1 VLTRAAAGTVR
12 SSPDV
17 WAAVR
22 AIFAFLESREQPGG
36 AAPVPRPVLV
46 SLAQLTQ
53 FLNTARP
60 ATGHQEDIETMN
72 VRNVNS
78 FVESGKE
85 EPAAARTVSR
95 TVTTIPHTALQD
107 NSVEYDAAA
116 EVVIYDDETV
126 LTNDVKNDYQTE
138 EHLKFKFS
146 FQPPNQE
153 VEKYAPTTTTTSAP
167 SILPKFNFNFQSAD
181 VSSSLA
187 PAILSSSLSS
197 SSFSSPFRLAQD
209 PETGLFSSA
218 PVLGSAFPR
227 EQSSPPAPP
236 PSVSH
241 SSGFKFFSLP
251 N

>member
-1 VLTRAAAGTVR
+1 MEVVNCGVG
-12 SSPDV
+12 V
-17 WAAVR
+17 
-22 AIFAFLESREQPGG
+22 
-36 AAPVPRPVLV
+36 
-46 SLAQLTQ
+46 AQLS
-53 FLNTARP
+53 LLPGREAGLAR
-60 ATGHQEDIETMN
+60 
-72 VRNVNS
+72 S
-78 FVESGKE
+78 LLS
-85 EPAAARTVSR
+85 
-95 TVTTIPHTALQD
+95 
-107 NSVEYDAAA
+107 
-116 EVVIYDDETV
+116 V
-126 LTNDVKNDYQTE
+126 LTNDDKNDYQTE

-146 FQPPNQE
+146 FQPRNQQ

-187 PAILSSSLSS
+187 PAILSSSG
-197 SSFSSPFRLAQD
+197 FSSPFRLAQD